1 MAKLIWVMLGAS
13 LGAVMRYI
21 ISLALYKWLNV
32 FPWATLLVNLIGSFI
47 IGLVLFGS
55 LFGKDI
61 NESYRL
67 LVVVGF
73 CGSFTTFSTFA
84 FESFAMLETNYIKF
98 AGNVLLNVVGT
109 LLMIAIAKW
118 ISIKLAV

>member
-13 LGAVMRYI
+13 LGAAMRYI